1 MNHEEFLEYYN
12 SININRKIC
21 RINKNKIVKDY
32 LLSHHKCITLKEA
45 LYQELNNIN
54 EPPKCPVC
62 NSYLKFI
69 NLKIGYNKYCNSKC
83 SANSKEVREKTK
95 ETCLRKYGVE
105 NYVQTKEYIDKTNKT
120 CLEKYGVKRAIQLN
134 KYKQK
139 RNQTNL
145 YKYGVEHPISLDEF
159 KEKRKENNILK
170 YNDPTYNNKE
180 KAKETCLKKY
190 GVINAGGLEQ
200 SLQKIKNTCLEKY
213 GVENPYQI
221 TFVKEKIKKTCLERY
236 GVENYSKSEEYKR
249 NKDSIILKAMITK
262 KNNRTF
268 NTSKPEEDLYVYIKE
283 KFPLVKRQ
291 YKDKERYPYFC
302 DFYIPELDL
311 FLELNATWTHNNHP
325 FNPDSKMDQNILN
338 DWKNKSK
345 EHPFYLGA
353 IDTWT
358 IRDVNKR
365 NMAKENKL
373 NFKEV
378 WSLEEGKKFIDEI

>member
-1 MNHEEFLEYYN
+1 M
-12 SININRKIC
+12 
-21 RINKNKIVKDY
+21 
-32 LLSHHKCITLKEA
+32 
-45 LYQELNNIN
+45 
-54 EPPKCPVC
+54 
-62 NSYLKFI
+62 
-69 NLKIGYNKYCNSKC
+69 
-83 SANSKEVREKTK
+83 
-95 ETCLRKYGVE
+95 
-105 NYVQTKEYIDKTNKT
+105 
-120 CLEKYGVKRAIQLN
+120 LEKIWSN
-134 KYKQK
+134 KW
-139 RNQTNL
+139 
-145 YKYGVEHPISLDEF
+145 
-159 KEKRKENNILK
+159 
-170 YNDPTYNNKE
+170 
-180 KAKETCLKKY
+180 
-190 GVINAGGLEQ
+190 GGSDQ

-213 GVENPYQI
+213 GVQNPYQI

-262 KNNRTF
+262 KNNHTF

-325 FNPDSKMDQNILN
+325 FNPDSKIDQNILN

-345 EHPFYLGA
+345 EHPFYLVA

-365 NMAKENKL
+365 NIAKENKL

-378 WSLEEGKKFIDEI
+378 WSLEEGKNFINEI